1 MGAVSS
7 STVILTGASR
17 GLGAAAA
24 RQLARDRAN
33 IVLNARN
40 EQALAAV
47 AAEVEELG
55 GQALAIAGDV
65 SQPNV
70 CQRLI
75 EQAIAAFGHIDAVIN
90 NAAVLDPIAPIAESD
105 PAAWRRHIE
114 INLFGPYLLSRAAI
128 PHLRKTRGRIINVSS
143 GAAEYVIAGWSAY
156 CASKAA
162 LDQLTRSLAVEEPL
176 ITAIAMR
183 PGKVD
188 TSMQALIREVGSK
201 GMTPQE
207 HRMFVEFHRRGE
219 LLPPELPARS
229 LAALAL
235 AAPPEWSGRVLR
247 WNEVRL
253 RNDGTIASASRYD
266 ADKKKRR

>member
-17 GLGAAAA
+17 GLGAATA

-253 RNDGTIASASRYD
+253 RNDGTIASAS
-266 ADKKKRR
+266 K